1 MKNANLGTI
10 LKRDW
15 GPFLKR
21 DIANARMGV
30 IVGVNIS

>member
-1 MKNANLGTI
+1 MKNANLGTF

-21 DIANARMGV
+21 DIANASMGV